1 MSNAGLI
8 AEKDMIFARTLKSD
22 PFASMSGPPCSL
34 SGLGPADESPDR
46 KTVVFEG
53 DGSGTYTPQ
62 TLWTMARK
70 KVDVTI
76 VVMKNDSYGILN
88 IELARVRE
96 GDPHR
101 KCPRC

>member
-1 MSNAGLI
+1 
-8 AEKDMIFARTLKSD
+8 
-22 PFASMSGPPCSL
+22 
-34 SGLGPADESPDR
+34 
-46 KTVVFEG
+46 
-53 DGSGTYTPQ
+53 
-62 TLWTMARK
+62 MARK

-96 GDPHR
+96 GDPNR